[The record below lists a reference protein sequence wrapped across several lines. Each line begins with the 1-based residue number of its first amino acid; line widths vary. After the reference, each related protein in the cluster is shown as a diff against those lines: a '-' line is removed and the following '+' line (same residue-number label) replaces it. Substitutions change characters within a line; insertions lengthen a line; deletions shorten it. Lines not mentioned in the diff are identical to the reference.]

1 MRSPCTS
8 SLHARCDGRRTSTMI
23 VEVTFIMA
31 KAKQKV
37 TVPAMAG
44 WTLLEA
50 AQHHGLLEHCTHA
63 DPAWDYATFGEGP
76 ASAEDHVVVERKYFD
91 IIQETSP
98 LGYMEKNVLDS
109 EVFEDLT
116 PTSRLATCIK
126 LTKAQHVSHRA
137 DTNPDTTN
145 YCENFPMFR
154 MRPEAYDSTG
164 GTFASRTARLAAR
177 RCVAGDRYEPGFDT
191 VPTLNGASDG
201 MT

>member
-1 MRSPCTS
+1 MLLSV
-8 SLHARCDGRRTSTMI
+8 ARRGVAQPVRLLAPRAFATAAKPHVNDDKLS
-23 VEVTFIMA
+23 VTFIMA

-126 LTKAQHVSHRA
+126 LTKALDGMSVIVP

-145 YCENFPMFR
+145 YM
-154 MRPEAYDSTG
+154 
-164 GTFASRTARLAAR
+164 
-177 RCVAGDRYEPGFDT
+177 
-191 VPTLNGASDG
+191 
-201 MT
+201 